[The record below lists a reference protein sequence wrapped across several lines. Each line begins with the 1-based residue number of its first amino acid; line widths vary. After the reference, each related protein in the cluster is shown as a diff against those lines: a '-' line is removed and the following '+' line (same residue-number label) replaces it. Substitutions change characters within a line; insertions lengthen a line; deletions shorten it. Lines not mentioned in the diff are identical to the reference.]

1 MVTFLFGVR
10 MNEQTTHSLYTYAFL
25 DGTPDRLPEGFRQTL
40 QGIEADGITAVVET
54 DLAIAP
60 LKENE
65 ELLVRAVVN
74 HDRVI
79 RELFEQGTLLPLRFG
94 TCFRSSE
101 DLQDHLQTNAARYR
115 DRLNQ
120 LRGKAEGV
128 LRLVPLPY
136 TATTPL
142 PEAGGK
148 AYFLAKKR
156 QYQEQ
161 VEYQH
166 RQKQERELLRQS
178 IARQY
183 PDIFLGEPREDG
195 VERLYVLVGRDA
207 GEELQNHLSEWS
219 TECPSWE
226 LSLEVPLPPYHFV

>member
-1 MVTFLFGVR
+1 MVLFLLGVR
-10 MNEQTTHSLYTYAFL
+10 MNEQTTHSIYTYAFL
-25 DGTPDRLPEGFRQTL
+25 DATPESLPEGFKQPLR
-40 QGIEADGITAVVET
+40 GVNIDGVTAVIEP

-60 LKENE
+60 LKEND

-79 RELFEQGTLLPLRFG
+79 RELFEQSTLLPLRFG
-94 TCFRSSE
+94 TCFPSPE
-101 DLQDHLQTNAARYR
+101 DLQEHLQTNAERYR
-115 DRLNQ
+115 DRLSRLQ
-120 LRGKAEGV
+120 GKAEGV

-136 TATTPL
+136 AANSPL

-166 RQKQERELLRQS
+166 RQKQERELLRQA
-178 IARQY
+178 IARYY

-195 VERLYVLVGRDA
+195 VERLYVLVERDA
-207 GEELQNHLSEWS
+207 RDELQRRMGEW
-219 TECPSWE
+219 EAQCPSWE

>member
-1 MVTFLFGVR
+1 MVPFLFGVR

-25 DGTPDRLPEGFRQTL
+25 DATLDCLPEGFEHPL
-40 QGIEADGITAVVET
+40 EGIEVDGVTAVVEP

-60 LKENE
+60 LKENDE
-65 ELLVRAVVN
+65 VLMRAVVN

-79 RELFEQGTLLPLRFG
+79 RELFEQRTLLPLRFG
-94 TCFRSSE
+94 TCFPSAK
-101 DLQDHLQTNAARYR
+101 DLQDHLQTNAPRYR
-115 DRLNQ
+115 DRLKQ
-120 LRGKAEGV
+120 LQGKAEGV
-128 LRLVPLPY
+128 LRLMPLPY
-136 TATTPL
+136 SATTPL

-166 RQKQERELLRQS
+166 RQKQERELLRQA
-178 IARQY
+178 IARHY

-195 VERLYVLVGRDA
+195 MERLYILIERDA
-207 GEELQNHLSEWS
+207 GTALENYMEMWEAQ
-219 TECPSWE
+219 CPSWE